1 MSDLIKV
8 PYTELF
14 QRAARIRQ
22 EAETIRAEI
31 DTLQQTV
38 ESVQWMG
45 KRAERFFTLWNET
58 IPEMERWV
66 ATLQG
71 FAGSTERNSVRHNCP
86 PRYSTCAPDAFTT
99 AAHFGISLLMYA
111 PNSSGVLA
119 LTSAPMS

>member
-1 MSDLIKV
+1 MTDLIKV

-22 EAETIRAEI
+22 EADVIRTEIETLR
-31 DTLQQTV
+31 QTV

-45 KRAERFFTLWNET
+45 KRAERFFTLWNDT

-71 FAGSTERNSVRHNCP
+71 FADELESQARR
-86 PRYSTCAPDAFTT
+86 
-99 AAHFGISLLMYA
+99 MQ
-111 PNSSGVLA
+111 LA
-119 LTSAPMS
+119 DETF

>member
-1 MSDLIKV
+1 MTDLVKV

-22 EAETIRAEI
+22 EADVIRAEI
-31 DTLQQTV
+31 ETLRQTV

-45 KRAERFFTLWNET
+45 KRAERFFTLWNDT

-71 FAGSTERNSVRHNCP
+71 FADELESQARR
-86 PRYSTCAPDAFTT
+86 
-99 AAHFGISLLMYA
+99 MQ
-111 PNSSGVLA
+111 LA
-119 LTSAPMS
+119 DETF